1 MRRADP
7 RDIRRHNHSLVLR
20 EVAERGPRSR
30 ATLALETGLNKSTV
44 SSLVAEL
51 TELGL
56 VRESGKERPGAVGRR
71 CRDALP
77 VARDPPV
84 LVRQLAAAAEIR
96 SVKRHETLTVRYGDS
111 SRRTTAPR
119 RARVASKME
128 PCACSQA
135 VVGDVPWHIILVR

>member
-56 VRESGKERPGAVGRR
+56 V
-71 CRDALP
+71 
-77 VARDPPV
+77 
-84 LVRQLAAAAEIR
+84 
-96 SVKRHETLTVRYGDS
+96 
-111 SRRTTAPR
+111 
-119 RARVASKME
+119 ARVGQRAARRRG
-128 PCACSQA
+128 PA
-135 VVGDVPWHIILVR
+135 VSGCPSGGA